1 MSHYCNICC
10 IHMKSKRN
18 YDRHCKTARHKSREE
33 LKANNTV
40 EIQHVCTCGKIFTK
54 QPNLSRHRKTCEI
67 HKNRNTKKETEVKA
81 EDEDEEIKK
90 QLEEERQIHE
100 QEIKHRDEKMEE
112 LQEEIERLKAEK
124 SVINNNQN
132 IETQN
137 NINIHLNAYGKEN
150 LDYITDTVMLRCINH
165 ITRSIPMLV
174 SKIHFDPK
182 HPENHNIK
190 ITNHRLPYVK
200 ILNKK
205 KKWEYANREQTMVN
219 VICKSYSMLETT
231 YEGYKDEIP
240 ESTQKHFE
248 NFQNKY
254 NENDD
259 KTMKN
264 LNQHVEMIM
273 MNGH

>member
-1 MSHYCNICC
+1 MQSICC
-10 IHMKSKRN
+10 EVCNMKFKSEKYLKAHLKSKRHLSWSEKKPTN
-18 YDRHCKTARHKSREE
+18 QHKCK
-33 LKANNTV
+33 
-40 EIQHVCTCGKIFTK
+40 CGKVFSYR
-54 QPNLSRHRKTCEI
+54 QSLYL
-67 HKNRNTKKETEVKA
+67 HKKSCTIII
-81 EDEDEEIKK
+81 EDEDVETLKT
-90 QLEEERQIHE
+90 LLVEERQVHE
-100 QEIKHRDEKMEE
+100 EEIKHRDEKMEE

-124 SVINNNQN
+124 SVITNNQN

-200 ILNKK
+200 VLNKK
-205 KKWEYANREQTMVN
+205 KQWEYANREQTVVN
-219 VICKSYSMLETT
+219 MIGKSYSMLEIT

>member
-1 MSHYCNICC
+1 MDCFHCELCNITF
-10 IHMKSKRN
+10 KSKRCLTAHKKTQ
-18 YDRHCKTARHKSREE
+18 RHMKHVTKEIGTRYKCMCGKSYAHRQSLFNHSKTCTHAKVEDKKEKEDDDVVLLKSTTEDENESLKQELQKQHEEEIEE
-33 LKANNTV
+33 LK
-40 EIQHVCTCGKIFTK
+40 Q
-54 QPNLSRHRKTCEI
+54 
-67 HKNRNTKKETEVKA
+67 
-81 EDEDEEIKK
+81 
-90 QLEEERQIHE
+90 
-100 QEIKHRDEKMEE
+100 
-112 LQEEIERLKAEK
+112 EIERLKAEK

-205 KKWEYANREQTMVN
+205 KQWEYANREQTMVN